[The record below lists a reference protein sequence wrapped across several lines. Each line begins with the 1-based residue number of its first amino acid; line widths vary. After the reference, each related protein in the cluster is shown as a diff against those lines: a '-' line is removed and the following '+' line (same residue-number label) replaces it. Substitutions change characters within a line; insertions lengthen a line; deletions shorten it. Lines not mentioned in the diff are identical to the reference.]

1 MFKQSLIGLALF
13 AGAALSPALVA
24 EESQQNWD
32 LTPLYADWQQ
42 WQGQKTSLEKQL
54 DQLSAYQGKLGQ
66 SAQTLADAMDLYYGL
81 SKTLSQLYV
90 YANLNA
96 DTDLRN
102 SDNGAKRQSIAML
115 ANRFN
120 QGSSFINP
128 ELISLGEEK
137 VMAMIKSEPRLAG
150 YRFPLENILRG
161 KAHTLAPAAEKILA
175 AAGTVTSAPYSSY
188 ATFTNAEL
196 PWPEVELDGELVT
209 LNQATYA
216 RFRSHPD
223 RDVRKKAFDTFF
235 GTLSKYRRTIASL
248 LDANVKADVF
258 NARSRNHDSA
268 LEAALSEDNIPVE
281 VYSALVDTTNA
292 NLDTLQRYLKLRSRM
307 LKLDDQGYF
316 DIYPAVV
323 KATGDYP
330 IERGIEM
337 MLASLEP
344 MGDSY
349 VNKIRTGLDQRW
361 MDTYPKLG
369 KRSGAYMSG
378 SAYDVHP
385 YVLMNYNDDYTSVST
400 LTHEWGHATHS
411 VYANAN
417 QPYATAGYATF
428 TAEIASTFQEHLL
441 TDYALKNAA
450 DDNERLYY
458 LGQTLEKFRQTF
470 FRQTM
475 FAEFERAIH
484 EEVEKGQPLSDT
496 RASEIYLDLLR
507 RYHGHD
513 KGVMAI
519 DDAYGIEW
527 AYVPHFYYN
536 FYVYQYATSIAASAA
551 FADEVLSGDKAAYD
565 RYLNLLKSGGS
576 DYPYDL
582 VKNAGV
588 DLASAQPYEAIF
600 NRMNRLMDE
609 METILDHSEK
619 L

>member
-54 DQLSAYQGKLGQ
+54 DQLAAYQGKLGQ
-66 SAQTLADAMDLYYGL
+66 SAATLADAMDLYYGL

-115 ANRFN
+115 ANRFH

-128 ELISLGEEK
+128 ELIGLGEEK
-137 VMAMIKSEPRLAG
+137 VMAMVKSEPRLAD

-175 AAGTVTSAPYSSY
+175 AAGTITSAPYSSY

-223 RDVRKKAFDTFF
+223 RDVRKKAFDNFF

-344 MGDSY
+344 MGDAY
-349 VNKIRTGLDQRW
+349 VDKIRTGLDQRW

-417 QPYATAGYATF
+417 QHYATAGYATF

-496 RASEIYLDLLR
+496 RASEIFLDLLR

-600 NRMNRLMDE
+600 KRMNRLMDE
-609 METILDHSEK
+609 METILDRSEK